1 MKLTKWIGAI
11 LVVLLI
17 FLFQNIDLFLEEPLE
32 NTPNNKQSIEVFED
46 ESYTDP
52 YDVAAY
58 IFEFDKLPPN
68 YITKEEAQ
76 DLGWLSHEGNLWEVT
91 EKKSIGGNRF
101 YNREGNLPEQSGR
114 KWYECDVNYE
124 GGYRGAERLV
134 YSNDGLV
141 YYTKDHY
148 ESFEEITREQL
159 GK

>member
-17 FLFQNIDLFLEEPLE
+17 FLFQNIDLFLEEPIE
-32 NTPNNKQSIEVFED
+32 NTPNNNQSIEVYED

-52 YDVAAY
+52 HDVAVY

-101 YNREGNLPEQSGR
+101 YNREGDLPEQSGR

-134 YSNDGLV
+134 YSDDGLV

-148 ESFEEITREQL
+148 ESFIEITREQL